1 MKRSLFFKIFFSY
14 LVVIAFSFI
23 VLSTFIKN
31 EIQQVMTG
39 QIVEELQTYAG
50 LIDLSKTQFGL
61 EQVRHIAYLSGS
73 RVTLADVRGRVFADS
88 EKDIAGLDNH
98 LNRPEIQEARVRGK
112 GKSVRFSQTLGVNM
126 LYVAV
131 TLHDKD
137 QITGYVR
144 LARPLHNVQNVI
156 DQVYQTVFLTIL
168 IISIFSLI
176 LAILVSYQLAKP
188 IRAMEQFTRKLRQ
201 GDLQGSILLNTSDET
216 KTLADN
222 INYLV
227 EELQSKIRLANEEK
241 SKLMTALTSI
251 DEGVLIVNTHESIEM
266 VSPSLIHIL
275 KEPYGKIAGKTLME
289 AFRNADLQRLFLK
302 FRQSQETATG
312 EITLGGLHPVILQ
325 VSISEIHGYPDEE
338 KFMVVF
344 HNVTRL
350 KKLEQIRTDFIANV
364 SHEIR
369 TPLTAII
376 GYLET
381 LQNGAL
387 ESAEDARRFI
397 DVMLRQAQRL
407 HRLVEDLL
415 TISKIELGEMEF
427 HFEPILLSETVD
439 HVISLLEAKAK
450 EKKISMQNDLTRNLP
465 PVKADRDRLCQIL
478 VNVLDNA
485 VKFTG
490 SGGRVTIDAEVQDN
504 FVVLR
509 IFDTGMGIP
518 KEELQ
523 RLGERFYRV
532 DKARSRELGGT
543 GLGLSIVKHLML
555 VHGGKME
562 IDSRLG
568 RGTSVSLFF
577 PVSTMESSGQNG
589 KKGNRI

>member
-1 MKRSLFFKIFFSY
+1 VKRSLFFKIFFSY

-50 LIDLSKTQFGL
+50 LIDLSKTQFGF
-61 EQVRHIAYLSGS
+61 EQVRQIARLSGS

-176 LAILVSYQLAKP
+176 IALLVSYQLAKP

-251 DEGVLIVNTHESIEM
+251 DEGVLIVNIHESIEM

-450 EKKISMQNDLTRNLP
+450 EKKISMQNDLTRDLP
-465 PVKADRDRLCQIL
+465 PMKADRDRLCQIL

-589 KKGNRI
+589 KKGNQI

>member
-1 MKRSLFFKIFFSY
+1 VKRSLFFKIFFSY

-251 DEGVLIVNTHESIEM
+251 DEGVLIVNIHESIEM

-450 EKKISMQNDLTRNLP
+450 EKKISMQNDLTRDLP
-465 PVKADRDRLCQIL
+465 PMKADRDRLCQIL

-577 PVSTMESSGQNG
+577 PIST
-589 KKGNRI
+589 K

>member
-490 SGGRVTIDAEVQDN
+490 SGGRVTIDAEVQGN

>member
-302 FRQSQETATG
+302 FRQSRETATG

>member
-1 MKRSLFFKIFFSY
+1 
-14 LVVIAFSFI
+14 
-23 VLSTFIKN
+23 
-31 EIQQVMTG
+31 MTG

-251 DEGVLIVNTHESIEM
+251 DEGVLIVNIHESIEM

-427 HFEPILLSETVD
+427 HFEPILLSEMVD

-450 EKKISMQNDLTRNLP
+450 EKKISMQNDLTRDLP
-465 PVKADRDRLCQIL
+465 PMKADRDRLCQIL

-577 PVSTMESSGQNG
+577 PIST
-589 KKGNRI
+589 K

>member
-50 LIDLSKTQFGL
+50 LIDLSKTQFGF
-61 EQVRHIAYLSGS
+61 EQVRQIARLSGS

-176 LAILVSYQLAKP
+176 IALLVSYQLAKP

-251 DEGVLIVNTHESIEM
+251 DEGVLIVNIHESIEM

-450 EKKISMQNDLTRNLP
+450 EKKISMQNDLTRDLP
-465 PVKADRDRLCQIL
+465 PMKADRDRLCQIL

-577 PVSTMESSGQNG
+577 PIST
-589 KKGNRI
+589 K

>member
-1 MKRSLFFKIFFSY
+1 VKRSLFFKIFFSY

>member
-50 LIDLSKTQFGL
+50 LIDLSKTQFGF
-61 EQVRHIAYLSGS
+61 EQVRQIARLSGS

-176 LAILVSYQLAKP
+176 IALLVSYQLAKP

-251 DEGVLIVNTHESIEM
+251 DEGVLIVNIHESIEM

-450 EKKISMQNDLTRNLP
+450 EKKISMQNDLTRDLP
-465 PVKADRDRLCQIL
+465 PMKADRDRLCQIL

-490 SGGRVTIDAEVQDN
+490 SGGRVTIDAEVQGN

-577 PVSTMESSGQNG
+577 PIST
-589 KKGNRI
+589 K

>member
-1 MKRSLFFKIFFSY
+1 
-14 LVVIAFSFI
+14 
-23 VLSTFIKN
+23 
-31 EIQQVMTG
+31 MTG

>member
-23 VLSTFIKN
+23 VLSAFIKN

-61 EQVRHIAYLSGS
+61 EQVRQIAYLSGS

-98 LNRPEIQEARVRGK
+98 LNRPEIQEARVRGN

-176 LAILVSYQLAKP
+176 IALLVSYQLAKP

-302 FRQSQETATG
+302 FRKSQETATG

-387 ESAEDARRFI
+387 ENAEDARRFI

-450 EKKISMQNDLTRNLP
+450 EKKISMQNDFTRNLP

-485 VKFTG
+485 VKFTAP
-490 SGGRVTIDAEVQDN
+490 GGQVTIDAEVQDN

-518 KEELQ
+518 QEELQ

-555 VHGGKME
+555 VHSGKME

-577 PVSTMESSGQNG
+577 PIST
-589 KKGNRI
+589 K

>member
-1 MKRSLFFKIFFSY
+1 VKRSLFFKIFFSY

-88 EKDIAGLDNH
+88 EKDITGLDNH

-450 EKKISMQNDLTRNLP
+450 EKKISMQNDLTRDLP
-465 PVKADRDRLCQIL
+465 PMKADRDRLCQIL

-577 PVSTMESSGQNG
+577 PIST
-589 KKGNRI
+589 K

>member
-1 MKRSLFFKIFFSY
+1 VKRSLFFKIFFSY

-302 FRQSQETATG
+302 FRQSRETATG